1 MSRFKHAV
9 LRPVV
14 SLGSGTLWL
23 ADLLGGV
30 TLMFLSVIRAMFP
43 PRFDRRE
50 LWRNLYKMGVK
61 SYVIVCVTAFF
72 IGAIMA
78 IQAGVLVKRTGADS
92 LLGWGSG
99 LAVFSELGPVFIG
112 LMFSGR
118 VGANNTA
125 ELGTMVV
132 TEQVSA
138 LRALAIDPIRYL
150 VVPRFLSMILML
162 ALLTVLGNL
171 FALIGGALT
180 SQVILSVHWE
190 VFLDGIVEGRLTS
203 EFLVGIFKAGVFGFV
218 IAVVSC
224 HYGLTVRGGA
234 RGVGRAVNDAVVAAA
249 MGIFIADYF
258 LAILSINMGWI

>member
-1 MSRFKHAV
+1 MSGAKKTL
-9 LRPVV
+9 LRPVY
-14 SLGSGTLWL
+14 SLGYGTLWL
-23 ADLLGGV
+23 ADLLGGIC
-30 TLMFLSVIRAMFP
+30 LMFASILRAMLP

-78 IQAGVLVKRTGADS
+78 IQAGILVRKTGADS

-138 LRALAIDPIRYL
+138 LRALAIDPVRYL
-150 VVPRFLSMILML
+150 VVPRFISMILML
-162 ALLTVLGNL
+162 SLLTVLGDL
-171 FALIGGALT
+171 FALVGGALT
-180 SQVILSVHWE
+180 SQMILGIDWQ
-190 VFLDGIVEGRLTS
+190 VFFEGIVEGRLTA
-203 EFLVGIFKAGVFGFV
+203 EFLVGILKAAVFGFV

-234 RGVGRAVNDAVVAAA
+234 RGVGNAVNDAVVASA
-249 MGIFIADYF
+249 MGLFITDYF
-258 LAILSINMGWI
+258 LSVLSINLGWI